1 MTKNHFEAAERLL
14 DGFDGWDITDPDQ
27 RELSAIQLAEAQVH
41 ATLAVA
47 GSVARGETFG
57 YVIVG
62 PHPEYED
69 QLQVWDGPIKWRDEA
84 VRLLAEWKHPH
95 HDPAPRLF
103 RLVAEEASDG

>member
-47 GSVARGETFG
+47 GAVLGARRSVT
-57 YVIVG
+57 
-62 PHPEYED
+62 
-69 QLQVWDGPIKWRDEA
+69 
-84 VRLLAEWKHPH
+84 
-95 HDPAPRLF
+95 
-103 RLVAEEASDG
+103 